1 MELAAETSGWVGIV
15 GTAITTV
22 GTVAVAF
29 ITARGRSAQKKI
41 QKQNKETA
49 DKNADAILAAI
60 SALRAEVGNNSR
72 VTVANARAIISQ
84 IYTENKDHKAISEKT
99 WRNVMELH
107 EAYKSVKVDGHT
119 PNSWCDQIVEEMT
132 HWEKV

>member
-1 MELAAETSGWVGIV
+1 MELAAEASGWVGIA
-15 GTAITTV
+15 GTAITTI

-41 QKQNKETA
+41 AKENNEHK
-49 DKNADAILAAI
+49 DEIIQAITELKT
-60 SALRAEVGNNSR
+60 EVGNNSR
-72 VTVANARAIISQ
+72 VTVANARAMISQ
-84 IYTENKDHKAISEKT
+84 VYTANKDRKAISEKT

-107 EAYKSVKVDGHT
+107 EAYKSVKIDGHT